1 MDRLSLKNIV
11 KNNQVSISKTDEMIY
26 CVLDGNDFNNKGLK
40 ITLEDDANVNLLLV
54 NYKNNFPLDIELK
67 EGSSLKIEGLL
78 LDEQQSLNITANLG
92 KFAKITSYFADLS
105 SGDNK
110 SKVVM
115 NLNGENSSAFW
126 KLASVTE
133 KKDKKV
139 FDVSI
144 IHNASK
150 TYGVSDNYG
159 VTKDEGFLSFSGISH
174 IKNGS
179 KFSKTRQN
187 AKIIVFD
194 KLSNAKAQPILKID
208 ENEVEASHGASVGT
222 VNEDQIFYLT
232 SRGLKEEMARQLITL
247 GYLKPI
253 LNGFSDEEIKEE
265 ISTLIEGRM

>member
-1 MDRLSLKNIV
+1 
-11 KNNQVSISKTDEMIY
+11 
-26 CVLDGNDFNNKGLK
+26 
-40 ITLEDDANVNLLLV
+40 
-54 NYKNNFPLDIELK
+54 
-67 EGSSLKIEGLL
+67 
-78 LDEQQSLNITANLG
+78 
-92 KFAKITSYFADLS
+92 
-105 SGDNK
+105 
-110 SKVVM
+110 M

-133 KKDKKV
+133 QKDKKV

-144 IHNASK
+144 IHNTSK

-208 ENEVEASHGASVGT
+208 ENEIEASHGASVGT